1 MNSETMRRSRDW
13 EGIFRGVK
21 NTDVFPA
28 ASMDGFT
35 AARKIP
41 SQFRRR
47 SMKKLSLTNTAGY
60 APARRARRAT

>member
-1 MNSETMRRSRDW
+1 MSITRRWDW

-21 NTDVFPA
+21 NMDVFPA

-41 SQFRRR
+41 SQSRRR
-47 SMKKLSLTNTAGY
+47 GMKVLSFMVQARD
-60 APARRARRAT
+60 PAFPE

>member
-1 MNSETMRRSRDW
+1 MRNETRRRSRGW

-21 NTDVFPA
+21 NMDVFPA

-41 SQFRRR
+41 SQSRLRCR
-47 SMKKLSLTNTAGY
+47 VKSSLTSNAG
-60 APARRARRAT
+60 